1 MKLGKGSIVVWNNKI
16 SCYSAEKGASAEVTS
31 DYNGGLSEFL
41 MVKWFDDKSNGQ
53 KDGYYDISNFEVVKV
68 VEPISKR
75 IPQNDNR
82 SFKFSPSGKDIALFL
97 SQLLKDDEFNIDDPI
112 TDNYLIEVG
121 YELGWTDENSKYV
134 ISILKEKLIIK

>member
-1 MKLGKGSIVVWNNKI
+1 
-16 SCYSAEKGASAEVTS
+16 
-31 DYNGGLSEFL
+31 